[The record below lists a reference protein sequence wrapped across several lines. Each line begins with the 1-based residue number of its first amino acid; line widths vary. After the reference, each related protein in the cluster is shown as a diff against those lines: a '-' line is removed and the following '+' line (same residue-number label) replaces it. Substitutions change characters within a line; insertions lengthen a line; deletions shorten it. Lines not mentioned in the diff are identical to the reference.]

1 MTFMDTQILNF
12 VEQMEA
18 KLLNDIVIGN
28 ELEHDLYDIA
38 TELLENNDK
47 DAYAN
52 ICQAYEVVKH
62 NLLGTTFTN

>member
-1 MTFMDTQILNF
+1 MNTQIMNF
-12 VEQMEA
+12 IEQMEA

-62 NLLGTTFTN
+62 NLLGTTFNN

>member
-1 MTFMDTQILNF
+1 MDTQILNF

-62 NLLGTTFTN
+62 NLLGTTFIN

>member
-1 MTFMDTQILNF
+1 MDTQILNF